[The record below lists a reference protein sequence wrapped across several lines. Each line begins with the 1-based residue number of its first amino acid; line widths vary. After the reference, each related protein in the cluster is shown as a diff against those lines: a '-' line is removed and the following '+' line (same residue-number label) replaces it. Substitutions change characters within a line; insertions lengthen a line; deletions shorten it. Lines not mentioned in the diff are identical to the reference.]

1 MLQLNDTPMKKLN
14 ILVNNPFKTDW
25 QYAKGAGCEIW
36 VRSAAFDGSK
46 FMKSQELSAKLL
58 ERLKTEQQ
66 FLKSAFESFI
76 NNLNGGFAIIVK
88 YGDVLFAAVDH
99 MRSIPLFYGQSSK
112 LFILSDDA
120 NCIRENL
127 ECSGPDWLASAEF
140 MLCGYV
146 TGEETLFPEIKQL
159 QAGEQ
164 LFFDGSSVGGSG
176 VKLSTQKVVTWAG
189 DIADGFSALLEK
201 KLEQVFKRF
210 LDSVKG
216 RHLVIPLS
224 DGFDSRLIVT
234 MLAKFNAAKVTCVTY
249 SKPGTKIL
257 SMAKAIA
264 DDAGF
269 PWVFIPYNKKMWRN
283 CIRSGKT
290 RQFVE
295 ISHNLHTLPNL
306 QDFPAVKYLS
316 ENKLIPADS
325 IFVPGHTAMMYLKG
339 QPLKSGFDAVV
350 SAILSKHYNRWDW
363 SLKQELLYRHLGGK
377 VCGCLSKDFSVETIE
392 DAVFAFESWELRE
405 RQPKFIVNAVRTYE
419 YFGYEWR
426 LPLWDK
432 DLVSFWLSIPL
443 SVRNGKK
450 VIRNLLDLRADEKK
464 QPYEIKASNR
474 TQLRFFKQKLM
485 QSPILFYIINKF
497 DLRPSQVPRYWT
509 NPLAFYGISSL
520 KEYLLSYH
528 YNLNAH
534 SLLIKRLYENKY
546 SAEFARS
553 CTSVF
558 TRNITNW

>member
-1 MLQLNDTPMKKLN
+1 MLKLNDTPMKKVN
-14 ILVNNPFKTDW
+14 ILINNPFKTDW
-25 QYAKGAGCEIW
+25 RYAKWAGCEIW
-36 VRSAAFDGSK
+36 IRSAAFYDSK
-46 FMKSQELSAKLL
+46 FMKSQELIAKLL
-58 ERLKTEQQ
+58 EHLKIEQQ
-66 FLKSAFESFI
+66 LLKPAFESFI
-76 NNLNGGFAIIVK
+76 DNLNGSFAIIVK
-88 YGDVLFAAVDH
+88 YEDVLFAAVDH

-112 LFILSDDA
+112 VFILSDDA
-120 NCIRENL
+120 NCIKENL
-127 ECSGPDWLASAEF
+127 ECSNPDWLASAEF

-146 TGEETLFPEIKQL
+146 TGEETLFSEIKQL
-159 QAGEQ
+159 QAGGQ
-164 LFFDGSSVGGSG
+164 LFFDCSSEGCSG
-176 VKLSTQKVVTWAG
+176 VKLSIQKLGAG
-189 DIADGFSALLEK
+189 TGNIADGFFSLLEK
-201 KLEQVFKRF
+201 KLEKVFQNF

-216 RHLVIPLS
+216 KHLVIPLS
-224 DGFDSRLIVT
+224 DGLDSRLIVT
-234 MLAKFNAAKVTCVTY
+234 MLAKFNAANVTCVTY

-257 SMAKAIA
+257 SIAKAIA

-269 PWVFIPYNKKMWRN
+269 SWIFIPYNRKTWRN

-350 SAILSKHYNRWDW
+350 SAILLKHYNRWDW
-363 SLKQELLYRHLGGK
+363 SLKQKLLYRHLGDK
-377 VCGCLSKDFSVETIE
+377 VCRCLSKDFSVETIE
-392 DAVFAFESWELRE
+392 DAVFAFERWELKE

-450 VIRNLLDLRADEKK
+450 NIKNLLDLRTDEKK
-464 QPYEIKASNR
+464 QPHEINASNR
-474 TQLRFFKQKLM
+474 THLRFFKQKLM
-485 QSPILFYIINKF
+485 QSPILFYVINKF

-509 NPLAFYGISSL
+509 NSLAFYGISSL

-528 YNLNAH
+528 YNLNVH

-553 CTSVF
+553 CTSFF
-558 TRNITNW
+558 TRNIINW